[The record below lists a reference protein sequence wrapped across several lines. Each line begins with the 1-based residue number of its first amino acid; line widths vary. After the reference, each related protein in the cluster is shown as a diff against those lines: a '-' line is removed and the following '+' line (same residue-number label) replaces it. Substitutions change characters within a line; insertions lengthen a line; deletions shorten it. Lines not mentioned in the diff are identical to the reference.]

1 MVIYVVQNSYWFSSP
16 VNYEQCTL
24 MPLFGGL
31 SECSGM
37 LQCVAHPLTAVH
49 NHFKVCVEEQPCIC
63 TNHHLILFGWLLSWS
78 SVVLLC

>member
-1 MVIYVVQNSYWFSSP
+1 MVIYVVQNSYWFSIP

-37 LQCVAHPLTAVH
+37 LQCVAHPLTALH

-63 TNHHLILFGWLLSWS
+63 TNHLLILFRWLLSSS